1 MKLSVVIPCYNEAS
15 RGNFK
20 KRIEGVLKYLKK
32 CESISSFEVICVN
45 DGSTDDTLNILQNF
59 GNSIILI
66 SHNNK
71 GKGYSLKRGFEICT
85 GELCLM
91 MDADLSVPLEYIEQ
105 FYLELRENKNLAL
118 IGSRR
123 CDGAQILN
131 EQSTIRRFIGK
142 ISRFITQKILGLD
155 IIDTQCG
162 FKMMRTKYVNNT
174 IDKIHSNRWLF
185 DIELLL
191 YLQEQGIKLK
201 ETPVSWGTELEST
214 LNSFS
219 ALITSAYEL
228 IIILITSKKNRIEV
242 KKNEDK

>member
-20 KRIEGVLKYLKK
+20 KRIEDVLKYLKE

-105 FYLELRENKNLAL
+105 FYLELKENKNLAL

-131 EQSTIRRFIGK
+131 EQSSVRRGIGK

-162 FKMMRTKYVNNT
+162 FKMTRSKYVKEILGN
-174 IDKIHSNRWLF
+174 IHSNRWLF
-185 DIELLL
+185 DIELLI
-191 YLQEQGIKLK
+191 YLQSKNIKLV
-201 ETPVSWGTELEST
+201 EIPVSWGTELEST
-214 LNSFS
+214 LRSFN
-219 ALITSAYEL
+219 AVITSAWE
-228 IIILITSKKNRIEV
+228 IIVILVTFRRSKK
-242 KKNEDK
+242 

>member
-20 KRIEGVLKYLKK
+20 KRIEDVLKYLKE

-66 SHNNK
+66 SHNNR

-105 FYLELRENKNLAL
+105 FYLELKENKNLAL

-131 EQSTIRRFIGK
+131 EQSSVRRGIGK

-162 FKMMRTKYVNNT
+162 FKMTRSKYVKEILGN
-174 IDKIHSNRWLF
+174 IHSNRWLF
-185 DIELLL
+185 DIELLI
-191 YLQEQGIKLK
+191 YLQSKNIKLI
-201 ETPVSWGTELEST
+201 EIPVSWGTELEST
-214 LNSFS
+214 LRSFN
-219 ALITSAYEL
+219 AVITSAWE
-228 IIILITSKKNRIEV
+228 IIVILVTFRRSKK
-242 KKNEDK
+242 

>member
-20 KRIEGVLKYLKK
+20 KRIEDVLKYLKE

-66 SHNNK
+66 SHNNR

-123 CDGAQILN
+123 CDGAQILK
-131 EQSTIRRFIGK
+131 EQGTIRRGIGK

-162 FKMMRTKYVNNT
+162 FKMTRSKYIKEILGN
-174 IDKIHSNRWLF
+174 IHSNRWLF
-185 DIELLL
+185 DIELLV
-191 YLQEQGIKLK
+191 YLQNKNIKLV
-201 ETPVSWGTELEST
+201 EVPVSWGTELEST
-214 LNSFS
+214 LRSFN
-219 ALITSAYEL
+219 AVITSAWE
-228 IIILITSKKNRIEV
+228 ILVILVTFRRKK
-242 KKNEDK
+242 K

>member
-20 KRIEGVLKYLKK
+20 KRIEDVLKYLKECK
-32 CESISSFEVICVN
+32 SISSFEVICVN

-105 FYLELRENKNLAL
+105 FYLELKENKNLAL

-131 EQSTIRRFIGK
+131 EQSSVRRGIGK

-162 FKMMRTKYVNNT
+162 FKMTRSKYVKEILGN
-174 IDKIHSNRWLF
+174 IHSNRWLF
-185 DIELLL
+185 DIELLI
-191 YLQEQGIKLK
+191 YLQSKNIKLI
-201 ETPVSWGTELEST
+201 EIPVSWGTELEST
-214 LNSFS
+214 LRSFN
-219 ALITSAYEL
+219 AVITSAWEM
-228 IIILITSKKNRIEV
+228 IVILVTFRRSKK
-242 KKNEDK
+242 

>member
-20 KRIEGVLKYLKK
+20 KRIEGVLKYLKE

-66 SHNNK
+66 SHSNR

-123 CDGAQILN
+123 CDGAQILK
-131 EQSTIRRFIGK
+131 EQGTIRRGIGK

-162 FKMMRTKYVNNT
+162 FKMTRSKYVKEILGN
-174 IDKIHSNRWLF
+174 IHSNRWLF
-185 DIELLL
+185 DIELLV
-191 YLQEQGIKLK
+191 YLQNKNIKLV
-201 ETPVSWGTELEST
+201 EVPVSWGTELEST
-214 LNSFS
+214 LRSFN
-219 ALITSAYEL
+219 AVITSAWE
-228 IIILITSKKNRIEV
+228 IMVILVTFKRRKK
-242 KKNEDK
+242 K

>member
-20 KRIEGVLKYLKK
+20 KRIEDVLKYLKECK
-32 CESISSFEVICVN
+32 SISSFEVICVN

-105 FYLELRENKNLAL
+105 FYLELKENKNLAL

-131 EQSTIRRFIGK
+131 EQSSVRRGIGK
-142 ISRFITQKILGLD
+142 ISRLITQKILGLD

-162 FKMMRTKYVNNT
+162 FKMTRSKYVKEILGN
-174 IDKIHSNRWLF
+174 IHSNRWLF
-185 DIELLL
+185 DIELLI
-191 YLQEQGIKLK
+191 YLQSKNIKLI
-201 ETPVSWGTELEST
+201 EIPVSWGTELEST
-214 LNSFS
+214 LRSFN
-219 ALITSAYEL
+219 AVITSAWE
-228 IIILITSKKNRIEV
+228 IIVILVTFRRSKK
-242 KKNEDK
+242 

>member
-20 KRIEGVLKYLKK
+20 KRIEDVLKYLKE

-66 SHNNK
+66 SHNNR

-123 CDGAQILN
+123 CDGAHILK
-131 EQSTIRRFIGK
+131 EQSTIRRGIGK

-162 FKMMRTKYVNNT
+162 FKMTRSKYVKEILGN
-174 IDKIHSNRWLF
+174 IHSNRWLF
-185 DIELLL
+185 DIELLV
-191 YLQEQGIKLK
+191 YLQNKNIKLV
-201 ETPVSWGTELEST
+201 EVPVSWGTELEST
-214 LNSFS
+214 LRSFN
-219 ALITSAYEL
+219 AVITSTWE
-228 IIILITSKKNRIEV
+228 ILVILVTFRRQKK
-242 KKNEDK
+242 

>member
-20 KRIEGVLKYLKK
+20 KRIEDVLKYLKE

-66 SHNNK
+66 SHSNR

-123 CDGAQILN
+123 CDGAQILK
-131 EQSTIRRFIGK
+131 EQGTIRRGIGK

-162 FKMMRTKYVNNT
+162 FKMTRSKYVKEILGN
-174 IDKIHSNRWLF
+174 IHSNRWLF
-185 DIELLL
+185 DIELLV
-191 YLQEQGIKLK
+191 YLQNKNIKLV
-201 ETPVSWGTELEST
+201 EVPVSWGTELEST
-214 LNSFS
+214 LRSFN
-219 ALITSAYEL
+219 AVITSAWE
-228 IIILITSKKNRIEV
+228 ILVILVTFRRKK
-242 KKNEDK
+242 K

>member
-1 MKLSVVIPCYNEAS
+1 MKLSVGLPCYNEAS

-20 KRIEGVLKYLKK
+20 KRIEDVLKYLKE

-66 SHNNK
+66 SHNNR

-105 FYLELRENKNLAL
+105 FYLELKENKNLAL

-131 EQSTIRRFIGK
+131 EQSSVRRGIGK

-162 FKMMRTKYVNNT
+162 FKMTRSKYVKEILGN
-174 IDKIHSNRWLF
+174 IHSNRWLF
-185 DIELLL
+185 DIELLI
-191 YLQEQGIKLK
+191 YLQSKNIKLI
-201 ETPVSWGTELEST
+201 EIPVSWGTELEST
-214 LNSFS
+214 LRSFN
-219 ALITSAYEL
+219 AVITSAWE
-228 IIILITSKKNRIEV
+228 ITVILVTFRRSKK
-242 KKNEDK
+242 

>member
-20 KRIEGVLKYLKK
+20 KRIEDVLKYLKECK
-32 CESISSFEVICVN
+32 SISSFEVICVN

-131 EQSTIRRFIGK
+131 EQSSVRRGIGK

-162 FKMMRTKYVNNT
+162 FKMTRSKYVKEILGN
-174 IDKIHSNRWLF
+174 IHSNRWLF
-185 DIELLL
+185 DIELLI
-191 YLQEQGIKLK
+191 YLQSKNIKLI
-201 ETPVSWGTELEST
+201 EIPVSWGTELEST
-214 LNSFS
+214 LRSFN
-219 ALITSAYEL
+219 AVITSAWE
-228 IIILITSKKNRIEV
+228 IIVILVTFRRSKK
-242 KKNEDK
+242 

>member
-20 KRIEGVLKYLKK
+20 KRIEDVLKYLKE

-105 FYLELRENKNLAL
+105 FYLELKENKNLAL

-131 EQSTIRRFIGK
+131 EQSSVRRGIGK

-162 FKMMRTKYVNNT
+162 FKMTRSKYVKEILGN
-174 IDKIHSNRWLF
+174 IHSNRWLF
-185 DIELLL
+185 DIELLI
-191 YLQEQGIKLK
+191 YLQSKNIKLI
-201 ETPVSWGTELEST
+201 EIPVSWGTELEST
-214 LNSFS
+214 LRSFNAVIAS
-219 ALITSAYEL
+219 AWE
-228 IIILITSKKNRIEV
+228 IIVILVTFRRSKK
-242 KKNEDK
+242 

>member
-20 KRIEGVLKYLKK
+20 KRIEDVLKYLKE

-66 SHNNK
+66 SHNNR

-105 FYLELRENKNLAL
+105 FYLELKENKNLAL

-131 EQSTIRRFIGK
+131 EQSSVRRGIGK

-162 FKMMRTKYVNNT
+162 FKMTRSKYVKEILGN
-174 IDKIHSNRWLF
+174 IHSNRWLF
-185 DIELLL
+185 DIELLI
-191 YLQEQGIKLK
+191 YLQSKNIKLI
-201 ETPVSWGTELEST
+201 EIPVSWGTELEST
-214 LNSFS
+214 LRSFN
-219 ALITSAYEL
+219 AVITSAWE
-228 IIILITSKKNRIEV
+228 ITVILVTFRRSKK
-242 KKNEDK
+242 

>member
-20 KRIEGVLKYLKK
+20 KRIEDVLKYLKE

-105 FYLELRENKNLAL
+105 FYLELKENKNLAL

-131 EQSTIRRFIGK
+131 EQSSVRRGIGK

-162 FKMMRTKYVNNT
+162 FKMTRSKYVKEILGN
-174 IDKIHSNRWLF
+174 IHSNRWLF
-185 DIELLL
+185 DIELLI
-191 YLQEQGIKLK
+191 YLQSKNIKLI
-201 ETPVSWGTELEST
+201 EIPVSWGTELEST
-214 LNSFS
+214 LRSFN
-219 ALITSAYEL
+219 AVITSAWE
-228 IIILITSKKNRIEV
+228 IIVILITFRRSKK
-242 KKNEDK
+242 

>member
-20 KRIEGVLKYLKK
+20 KRIEGVLKYLKE

-162 FKMMRTKYVNNT
+162 FKMTRSKYVKEILGN
-174 IDKIHSNRWLF
+174 IHSNRWLF
-185 DIELLL
+185 DIELLV
-191 YLQEQGIKLK
+191 YLQNKNIKLV
-201 ETPVSWGTELEST
+201 EVPVSWGTELEST
-214 LNSFS
+214 LRSFN
-219 ALITSAYEL
+219 AVITSAWE
-228 IIILITSKKNRIEV
+228 ILVILVTFRRQKK
-242 KKNEDK
+242 

>member
-20 KRIEGVLKYLKK
+20 KRIEDVLKYLKE

-105 FYLELRENKNLAL
+105 FYLELKENKNLAL

-131 EQSTIRRFIGK
+131 EQSSVRRGIGK

-162 FKMMRTKYVNNT
+162 FKMTRSKYVKEILGN
-174 IDKIHSNRWLF
+174 IHSNRWLI
-185 DIELLL
+185 DIELLI
-191 YLQEQGIKLK
+191 YLQSKNIKLI
-201 ETPVSWGTELEST
+201 EIPVSWGTELEST
-214 LNSFS
+214 LRSFN
-219 ALITSAYEL
+219 AVITSAWE
-228 IIILITSKKNRIEV
+228 IIVILVTFRRSKK
-242 KKNEDK
+242 

>member
-20 KRIEGVLKYLKK
+20 KRIEDVLKYLKE

-105 FYLELRENKNLAL
+105 FYLELKENKNLAL

-131 EQSTIRRFIGK
+131 EQSSVRRGIGK

-162 FKMMRTKYVNNT
+162 FKMTRSKYVKEILGN
-174 IDKIHSNRWLF
+174 IHSNRWLF
-185 DIELLL
+185 DIELLI
-191 YLQEQGIKLK
+191 YLQSKNIKLI
-201 ETPVSWGTELEST
+201 EIPVSWGTELEST
-214 LNSFS
+214 LRSFN
-219 ALITSAYEL
+219 AVITSAWE
-228 IIILITSKKNRIEV
+228 IIVILVTFRRSKK
-242 KKNEDK
+242 

>member
-15 RGNFK
+15 RGSFK
-20 KRIEGVLKYLKK
+20 KRIEDVLKYLKE

-105 FYLELRENKNLAL
+105 FYLELKENKNLAL

-162 FKMMRTKYVNNT
+162 FKMTRSKYVKEILGN
-174 IDKIHSNRWLF
+174 IHSNRWLF
-185 DIELLL
+185 DIELLI
-191 YLQEQGIKLK
+191 YLQSKNIKLI
-201 ETPVSWGTELEST
+201 EIPVSWGTELEST
-214 LNSFS
+214 LRSFN
-219 ALITSAYEL
+219 AVITSAWE
-228 IIILITSKKNRIEV
+228 IIVILVTFRRSKK
-242 KKNEDK
+242 

>member
-20 KRIEGVLKYLKK
+20 KRIEDVLKYLKE

-66 SHNNK
+66 SHNNR

-123 CDGAQILN
+123 CDGAQILK
-131 EQSTIRRFIGK
+131 EQGTIRRGIGK

-162 FKMMRTKYVNNT
+162 FKMTRSKYVKEILGN
-174 IDKIHSNRWLF
+174 IHSNRWLF
-185 DIELLL
+185 DIELLV
-191 YLQEQGIKLK
+191 YLQNKNIKLV
-201 ETPVSWGTELEST
+201 EVPVSWGTELEST
-214 LNSFS
+214 LRSFN
-219 ALITSAYEL
+219 AVITSAWE
-228 IIILITSKKNRIEV
+228 ILVILVTFRRKK
-242 KKNEDK
+242 K

>member
-20 KRIEGVLKYLKK
+20 KRIEDVLKYLKE

-45 DGSTDDTLNILQNF
+45 DGSTDDTLSILQNF

-105 FYLELRENKNLAL
+105 FYLELKENKNLAL

-131 EQSTIRRFIGK
+131 EQSSVRRGIGK

-162 FKMMRTKYVNNT
+162 FKMTRSKYVKEILGN
-174 IDKIHSNRWLF
+174 IHSNRWLF
-185 DIELLL
+185 DIELLI
-191 YLQEQGIKLK
+191 YLQSKNIKLI
-201 ETPVSWGTELEST
+201 EIPVSWGTELEST
-214 LNSFS
+214 LRSFN
-219 ALITSAYEL
+219 AVITSAWE
-228 IIILITSKKNRIEV
+228 IIVILVTFRRSKK
-242 KKNEDK
+242 

>member
-20 KRIEGVLKYLKK
+20 KRIEDVLKYLKE

-45 DGSTDDTLNILQNF
+45 DGSTDDTLSILQNF

-131 EQSTIRRFIGK
+131 EQSSVRRGIGK

-162 FKMMRTKYVNNT
+162 FKMTRSKYVKEILGN
-174 IDKIHSNRWLF
+174 IHSNRWLF
-185 DIELLL
+185 DIELLI
-191 YLQEQGIKLK
+191 YLQSKNIKLI
-201 ETPVSWGTELEST
+201 EIPVSWGTELEST
-214 LNSFS
+214 LRSFN
-219 ALITSAYEL
+219 AVITSAWE
-228 IIILITSKKNRIEV
+228 IIVILVTFRRSKK
-242 KKNEDK
+242 

>member
-20 KRIEGVLKYLKK
+20 KRIEGVLKYLKE

-66 SHNNK
+66 SHSNR

-123 CDGAQILN
+123 CDGAQILK
-131 EQSTIRRFIGK
+131 EQGTIRRGIGK

-162 FKMMRTKYVNNT
+162 FKMTRSKYVKEILGN
-174 IDKIHSNRWLF
+174 IHSNRWLF
-185 DIELLL
+185 DIELLI
-191 YLQEQGIKLK
+191 YLQSKNIKLI
-201 ETPVSWGTELEST
+201 EIPVSWGTELEST
-214 LNSFS
+214 LRSFN
-219 ALITSAYEL
+219 AVITSAWE
-228 IIILITSKKNRIEV
+228 IIVILVTFRRKK
-242 KKNEDK
+242 K

>member
-20 KRIEGVLKYLKK
+20 KRIEGVLKYLKE

-66 SHNNK
+66 SHSNR

-123 CDGAQILN
+123 CDGAQILK
-131 EQSTIRRFIGK
+131 EQGTIRRGIGK

-162 FKMMRTKYVNNT
+162 FKMTRSKYVKEILGN
-174 IDKIHSNRWLF
+174 IHSNRWLF
-185 DIELLL
+185 DIELLV
-191 YLQEQGIKLK
+191 YLQNKNIKLV
-201 ETPVSWGTELEST
+201 EVPVSWGTELEST
-214 LNSFS
+214 LRSFN
-219 ALITSAYEL
+219 AVITSAWE
-228 IIILITSKKNRIEV
+228 IIVILVTFKRRKK
-242 KKNEDK
+242 K

>member
-20 KRIEGVLKYLKK
+20 KRIEDVLKYLKG

-45 DGSTDDTLNILQNF
+45 DGSTDDTLSILQNF

-131 EQSTIRRFIGK
+131 EQSSVRSGIGK

-162 FKMMRTKYVNNT
+162 FKMTRSKYVKEILGN
-174 IDKIHSNRWLF
+174 IHSNRWLF
-185 DIELLL
+185 DIELLI
-191 YLQEQGIKLK
+191 YLQSKNIKLI
-201 ETPVSWGTELEST
+201 EIPVSWGTELEST
-214 LNSFS
+214 LRSFN
-219 ALITSAYEL
+219 AVITSAWE
-228 IIILITSKKNRIEV
+228 IIVILVTFRRSKK
-242 KKNEDK
+242 

>member
-20 KRIEGVLKYLKK
+20 KRIEDVLKYLKE

-59 GNSIILI
+59 GNSITLI
-66 SHNNK
+66 SNKNK
-71 GKGYSLKRGFEICT
+71 GKGYSLKCGFEICT

-105 FYLELRENKNLAL
+105 FYLELVENKDLAL

-123 CDGAQILN
+123 CEGAKIIN
-131 EQSTIRRFIGK
+131 EQSIIRRGIGK
-142 ISRFITQKILGLD
+142 ISRSITQKILGLD

-162 FKMMRTKYVNNT
+162 FKMTRSKYTKEILGN
-174 IDKIHSNRWLF
+174 IHSNRWLF
-185 DIELLL
+185 DIELLI
-191 YLQEQGIKLK
+191 YLQSKNIKLI
-201 ETPVSWGTELEST
+201 EIPVSWGTELEST
-214 LNSFS
+214 LRSFN
-219 ALITSAYEL
+219 AVITSAWE
-228 IIILITSKKNRIEV
+228 IIVILVTFRRSKK
-242 KKNEDK
+242 

>member
-20 KRIEGVLKYLKK
+20 KRIEDVLKYLKE

-66 SHNNK
+66 SHNNR

-105 FYLELRENKNLAL
+105 FYLELKENKNLAL

-123 CDGAQILN
+123 CDGAQVLN
-131 EQSTIRRFIGK
+131 EQSSVRRGIGK

-162 FKMMRTKYVNNT
+162 FKMTRSKYVKEILGN
-174 IDKIHSNRWLF
+174 IHSNRWLF
-185 DIELLL
+185 DIELLI
-191 YLQEQGIKLK
+191 YLQSKNIKLI
-201 ETPVSWGTELEST
+201 EIPVSWGTELEST
-214 LNSFS
+214 LRSFN
-219 ALITSAYEL
+219 AVITSAWE
-228 IIILITSKKNRIEV
+228 IIVILVTFRRSKK
-242 KKNEDK
+242 

>member
-20 KRIEGVLKYLKK
+20 KRIEDVLKYLKE

-59 GNSIILI
+59 GNSITLI
-66 SHNNK
+66 SNKNK
-71 GKGYSLKRGFEICT
+71 GKGYSLKCGFEICT

-105 FYLELRENKNLAL
+105 FYLELVENKDLAL

-123 CDGAQILN
+123 CEGAKIIN
-131 EQSTIRRFIGK
+131 EQSIIRRGIGK
-142 ISRFITQKILGLD
+142 ISRSITQKILGLD

-162 FKMMRTKYVNNT
+162 FKMTRSKYIKEILGN
-174 IDKIHSNRWLF
+174 IHSNRWLF
-185 DIELLL
+185 DIELLI
-191 YLQEQGIKLK
+191 YLQSKNIKLI
-201 ETPVSWGTELEST
+201 EIPVSWGTELEST
-214 LNSFS
+214 LRSFN
-219 ALITSAYEL
+219 AVITSAWE
-228 IIILITSKKNRIEV
+228 IIVILVTFRRSKK
-242 KKNEDK
+242 

>member
-20 KRIEGVLKYLKK
+20 KRIEDVLKYLKECK
-32 CESISSFEVICVN
+32 SISSFEVICVN

-66 SHNNK
+66 SHDNK

-131 EQSTIRRFIGK
+131 EQSSVRRGIGK
-142 ISRFITQKILGLD
+142 ISRLITQKILGLD

-162 FKMMRTKYVNNT
+162 FKMTRSKYVKEVLGN
-174 IDKIHSNRWLF
+174 IHSNRWLF
-185 DIELLL
+185 DIELLI
-191 YLQEQGIKLK
+191 YLQSKNIKLI
-201 ETPVSWGTELEST
+201 EIPVSWGTELEST
-214 LNSFS
+214 LRSFN
-219 ALITSAYEL
+219 AVITSAWE
-228 IIILITSKKNRIEV
+228 IIVILVTFRRSKK
-242 KKNEDK
+242 

>member
-20 KRIEGVLKYLKK
+20 KRIEDVLKYLKECK
-32 CESISSFEVICVN
+32 SISSFEVICVN

-105 FYLELRENKNLAL
+105 FYLELKENKNLAL

-131 EQSTIRRFIGK
+131 EQSSVRRGIGK

-162 FKMMRTKYVNNT
+162 FKMTRSKYVKEILGN
-174 IDKIHSNRWLF
+174 IHSNRWLF
-185 DIELLL
+185 DIELLI
-191 YLQEQGIKLK
+191 YLQSKNIKLI
-201 ETPVSWGTELEST
+201 EIPVSWGTELEST
-214 LNSFS
+214 LRSFN
-219 ALITSAYEL
+219 AVITSAWE
-228 IIILITSKKNRIEV
+228 IIVILVTFRRSKK
-242 KKNEDK
+242 

>member
-20 KRIEGVLKYLKK
+20 KRIEDVLKYLKE

-66 SHNNK
+66 SHNNR

-118 IGSRR
+118 TGSRR
-123 CDGAQILN
+123 CDGAQILK
-131 EQSTIRRFIGK
+131 EQGTIRRGIGK

-162 FKMMRTKYVNNT
+162 FKMTRSKYVKEILGN
-174 IDKIHSNRWLF
+174 IHSNRWLF
-185 DIELLL
+185 DIELLV
-191 YLQEQGIKLK
+191 YLQNKNIKLV
-201 ETPVSWGTELEST
+201 EVPVSWGTELEST
-214 LNSFS
+214 LRSFN
-219 ALITSAYEL
+219 AVITSAWE
-228 IIILITSKKNRIEV
+228 ILVILVTFRRKK
-242 KKNEDK
+242 K

>member
-20 KRIEGVLKYLKK
+20 KRIEDVLKYLKE

-91 MDADLSVPLEYIEQ
+91 MDADLSVPLGYIEQ

-123 CDGAQILN
+123 CDGAQILK
-131 EQSTIRRFIGK
+131 EQGTIRRGIGK

-162 FKMMRTKYVNNT
+162 FKMTRSKYVKEILGN
-174 IDKIHSNRWLF
+174 IHSNRWLF
-185 DIELLL
+185 DIELLI
-191 YLQEQGIKLK
+191 YLQSKNIKLI
-201 ETPVSWGTELEST
+201 EIPVSWGTELEST
-214 LNSFS
+214 LRSFN
-219 ALITSAYEL
+219 AVITSAWE
-228 IIILITSKKNRIEV
+228 ILVILVTFRRKK
-242 KKNEDK
+242 K

>member
-20 KRIEGVLKYLKK
+20 KRIEDVLKYLKE

-105 FYLELRENKNLAL
+105 FYMELKENKNLAL

-131 EQSTIRRFIGK
+131 EQSSVRRGIGK

-162 FKMMRTKYVNNT
+162 FKMTRSKYVKEILGN
-174 IDKIHSNRWLF
+174 IHSNRWLF
-185 DIELLL
+185 DIELLI
-191 YLQEQGIKLK
+191 YLQSKNIKLI
-201 ETPVSWGTELEST
+201 EIPVSWGTELEST
-214 LNSFS
+214 LRSFN
-219 ALITSAYEL
+219 AVITSAWE
-228 IIILITSKKNRIEV
+228 IIVILVTFRRSKK
-242 KKNEDK
+242 